1 MIKPVRNNVLV
12 KCFQGEAVSENGIVV
27 PEAYRGE
34 SNRVEIV
41 AVGTGT
47 PKKPMKLKPG
57 QIGYRVKFWG
67 DLVEHNGEEYYIMDS
82 SAIIA
87 LST

>member
-41 AVGTGT
+41 
-47 PKKPMKLKPG
+47 
-57 QIGYRVKFWG
+57 
-67 DLVEHNGEEYYIMDS
+67 S
-82 SAIIA
+82 
-87 LST
+87 

>member
-67 DLVEHNGEEYYIMDS
+67 EPVIHDSQQYYIMDA

-87 LST
+87 LQ